1 MGAPALV
8 PVGSRWK
15 SSWKPEASDRVW
27 VVIER
32 KPFGRLVI
40 QEEGRAYFGETYQRM
55 FLESHTR
62 LPDKINQILPD
73 MLAAEDRALKKPAR
87 GPRPG

>member
-15 SSWKPEASDRVW
+15 AGTSDRVW
-27 VVIER
+27 VVLGR
-32 KPFGRLVI
+32 KPFGKLEI

-62 LPDKINQILPD
+62 LPDKTPNGEAQPR
-73 MLAAEDRALKKPAR
+73 AEAGEAR
-87 GPRPG
+87 CSESLGA